1 VSRVAAEAEIRALH
15 DLAAAAGVTASYTDG
30 LGQPRTAR
38 PEVVLA
44 VLQRLGVPIER
55 VADAGRAAI
64 ELAARGAGSGLEPVI
79 VAWDGTAHHTT
90 LRLRGAPPS
99 ARGWT
104 ADCLLEL
111 EDGSVQRWEA
121 TLVERGP
128 SVGTT
133 AAAAAGAPEGPGAI
147 GQTAELTLPAGLP
160 LGYHR
165 LVVQLG
171 RDHWDAIVVSAPRR
185 AHRGVLGREERPW
198 GVFLPLHA
206 LRTARTRGIGDLSD
220 LDALAAWAGGH
231 GATVVGTLPLLAGYA
246 ADPCEP
252 SPYLPVSRRFWHEL
266 HVDELAAG
274 GPASSAPAPGRLVDH
289 EAAMRARRAAL
300 EALAAAP
307 GTAWEAELARFRTER
322 PLVDDYARFR
332 AAVERHGHQWRRWP
346 QRLRSGLIPVDAVDP
361 DVEHLHRFAQCVAEH
376 QVRELAARLDARG
389 QALYLDLP
397 VGVHGDGFDV
407 WHDPHLFVTG
417 ISVGAPP
424 DPLFTGGQSWGQP
437 PLDPAAARA
446 SGHAYLRECIAHHV
460 RHAGVLRIDHV
471 MGLHRL
477 YWVPDGAAA
486 TDGVYVRYPAEEQWA
501 VVCLESHRHR
511 CAVVG
516 EDLGTVPPDVDDALA
531 DHGVGGM
538 VVGQFWLRSDPW
550 HPLRELRPGKVASL
564 NTHDTPTFAGFWAGD
579 DLDRFA
585 SLGLLDPA
593 QLAVEQAARDEQV
606 EAVATWA
613 GSDDAAV
620 ARDRLLTELAAGEPD
635 LVVVNVE
642 DLWLEPEPQNVPGT
656 AGGANWRRTAAHPLE
671 AFDDQPGAAATLA
684 AVAAARARSTEA
696 ARRPTGPEPHDR
708 PSGLTADDLHL
719 FNEGRHSQLHDKL
732 GAHPGAWRGRRGTA
746 FAVWAPDAAR
756 VSVVGPW
763 NGWRAEADPLEPVAG
778 SGIWDGFVPD
788 VGPGELYKFHVESR
802 HGGHRADKADP
813 FAFAAEVPPR
823 TASVVADLS
832 YTWGDAE
839 WMAGRHAHQRHDRP
853 MSIYEVHLGSWRR
866 VPEEGGRSLTYRE
879 IAGPLADHV
888 ADLGFTHVELLP
900 VMEHP
905 FYGSWGYQGTGYFAP
920 TSRYGAPQ
928 GLMHLIDQLHQRGIG
943 VILDWVPSHFPS
955 DPHGLAYFDG
965 THLYEHRDPRQRIQP
980 DWGSYTFNYGRREVR
995 SFLLSN
1001 AVHWLERF
1009 HADGLR
1015 VDAVA
1020 SMLYLDYSRREGEW
1034 IPNRFGGRENLEAV
1048 SFLQECNAE
1057 VYRRLPDITTIAE
1070 ESTAWPGVSRP
1081 VDVGG
1086 LGFGFKWDMGW
1097 MHDTLQYLRRDP
1109 VHRGHHHHELTFR
1122 SVYAWS
1128 ENFVLPLSHDEVVH
1142 GKGSLAS
1149 MMPGDEWQQ
1158 RANLRLLLGWQHA
1171 QPGKKLLFMGSE
1183 LGQWREWDHES
1194 SIDWHLLDHEA
1205 HAGTMR
1211 WVRLLNRLH
1220 RDRPALH
1227 ELDTDPAGFRWVV
1240 GDDDRHSVYA
1250 FLRFA
1255 APGADGEPRDTV
1267 LCVVNAT
1274 PVPRH
1279 DYRIGVPGGT
1289 SWTLLADGDAG
1300 EHGGSGHPVEA
1311 APAVEPVPAHGQ
1323 PASIVL
1329 TLPPLAVVLYGK
1341 DHGPSGKD

>member
-1 VSRVAAEAEIRALH
+1 VTTGRTEAEVRALH
-15 DLAAAAGVTASYTDG
+15 ELAATAGVTASYTDG
-30 LGQPRTAR
+30 LGQPREAR
-38 PEVVLA
+38 PDVLLA
-44 VLQRLGVPIER
+44 VLQRLGVPIDH
-55 VADAGRAAI
+55 VADAPQAHA
-64 ELAARGAGSGLEPVI
+64 ELTARGAGAGLEPVI

-90 LRLRGAPPS
+90 LRLHGAPAGS
-99 ARGWT
+99 AAGWE
-104 ADCLLEL
+104 AECLLEL
-111 EDGSVQRWEA
+111 EDGTVRRWLA
-121 TLVERGP
+121 PLVSRRPG
-128 SVGTT
+128 VGS
-133 AAAAAGAPEGPGAI
+133 AAADAAATFDGPPSGP
-147 GQTAELTLPAGLP
+147 TAELTLPAALP

-171 RDHWDAIVVSAPRR
+171 RDHWDALVISAPRR
-185 AHRGVLGREERPW
+185 AHPGPLEEGARPW

-206 LRTARTRGIGDLSD
+206 LRTARTRGIADLSD
-220 LDALAAWAGGH
+220 LDAMAAWAGGH
-231 GATVVGTLPLLAGYA
+231 GAQVVATLPLLAGYA
-246 ADPCEP
+246 DRPCEP

-274 GPASSAPAPGRLVDH
+274 APASTAPPPTGLVDH
-289 EAAMRARRAAL
+289 AAAMRGRRAAL
-300 EALAAAP
+300 EVLAADP
-307 GTAWEAELARFRTER
+307 GDAWEAALARFRTAH

-346 QRLRSGLIPVDAVDP
+346 QRLRSGLIPADAVDP

-376 QVRELAARLDARG
+376 QMADLAARLDARG
-389 QALYLDLP
+389 QSLYLDLP

-417 ISVGAPP
+417 VSVGAPP

-437 PLDPAAARA
+437 PLDPKAARL
-446 SGHAYLRECIAHHV
+446 SGHTYLRECLAHHL
-460 RHAGVLRIDHV
+460 RHAGILRIDHV

-477 YWVPDGAAA
+477 FWVPEGAAA

-501 VVCLESHRHR
+501 VVCLESHRHA

-516 EDLGTVPPDVDDALA
+516 EDLGTVPPEVDEALTE
-531 DHGVGGM
+531 HRVRGM
-538 VVGQFWLRSDPW
+538 VVGQFWLRADPW
-550 HPLRELRPGKVASL
+550 HPLRELRPGKVAAL

-579 DLDRFA
+579 DLARFA
-585 SLGLLDPA
+585 SLGLLDDE
-593 QLAVEQAARDEQV
+593 QLVVEQEARDTQV

-613 GSDDAAV
+613 GSDDPAV
-620 ARDRLLTELAAGEPD
+620 ARDRLLDELAQADGN
-635 LVVVNVE
+635 LVIVNVE

-656 AGGANWRRTAAHPLE
+656 AGGTNWRRLAAHPLE
-671 AFDDQPGAAATLA
+671 EFDAQPGAVDALA
-684 AVAAARARSTEA
+684 RVVAARARSRA
-696 ARRPTGPEPHDR
+696 AAQRPSGPTPPVDRPTG
-708 PSGLTADDLHL
+708 LTTDDLYL

-732 GAHPGAWRGRRGTA
+732 GAHPTTWRGRRGTA

-763 NGWRAEADPLEPVAG
+763 NGWRAEADPLEPVAS
-778 SGIWDGFVPD
+778 SGIWDGFVAD

-802 HGGHRADKADP
+802 HGGYRVDKADP
-813 FAFAAEVPPR
+813 FAFSAELPPR
-823 TASVVADLS
+823 TASIVSDLDYAWS
-832 YTWGDAE
+832 DGA
-839 WMAGRHAHQRHDRP
+839 WMDGRHAAQRHDRP

-879 IAGPLADHV
+879 IAEPLADHV
-888 ADLGFTHVELLP
+888 TELGFTHVELLP

-905 FYGSWGYQGTGYFAP
+905 FYGSWGYQGTGYFAA
-920 TSRYGAPQ
+920 TSRYGSPQ
-928 GLMHLIDQLHQRGIG
+928 GLMHLIDVLHQRGIG

-955 DPHGLAYFDG
+955 DAHGLAYFDG
-965 THLYEHRDPRQRIQP
+965 THLYEHSDPRQRIQP

-1001 AVHWLERF
+1001 AVHWMERY

-1020 SMLYLDYSRREGEW
+1020 SMLYLDYSRRQGEW
-1034 IPNRFGGRENLEAV
+1034 VPNQFGGRENLEAV

-1057 VYRRLPDITTIAE
+1057 VYRRHPDVTTIAE

-1158 RANLRLLLGWQHA
+1158 RANLRVLLGWQHA
-1171 QPGKKLLFMGSE
+1171 QPGKKLLFMGAE

-1194 SIDWHLLDHEA
+1194 SLDWHLLDHEA
-1205 HAGTMR
+1205 HRGVMR
-1211 WVRLLNRLH
+1211 WVAQLNHLH
-1220 RDRPALH
+1220 RHRRALH
-1227 ELDTDPAGFRWVV
+1227 ELDTDPAGFEWVV
-1240 GDDDRHSVYA
+1240 GDDSRASVYA
-1250 FLRFA
+1250 FLRHA
-1255 APGADGEPRDTV
+1255 SLAVDGRPSDSV

-1279 DYRIGVPGGT
+1279 GYRIGVPDGT
-1289 SWTLLADGDAG
+1289 WRLLANGDAADY
-1300 EHGGSGHPVEA
+1300 GGSGHAVTEQ
-1311 APAVEPVPAHGQ
+1311 PAVEPVPAHGK

-1329 TLPPLAVVLYGK
+1329 TVPPLAVVFYGR
-1341 DHGPSGKD
+1341 D